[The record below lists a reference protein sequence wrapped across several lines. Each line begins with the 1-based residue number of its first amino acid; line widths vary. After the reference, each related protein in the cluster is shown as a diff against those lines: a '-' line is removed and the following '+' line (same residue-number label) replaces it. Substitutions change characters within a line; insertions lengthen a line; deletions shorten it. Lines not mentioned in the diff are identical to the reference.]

1 MTNSRQSS
9 FRRILVTRILLV
21 FVPVLLVGEIVAL
34 NKARSSILVTARQNL
49 TESAI
54 SKGERIVD
62 AIAILKANLLS
73 VSKTTVIPS
82 GSPIQEQEI
91 LTQLKQQLPATIE
104 CIQLTNLLNQ
114 KIIASSCGDQVIGE
128 LRLPLPSDGID
139 VKTIF
144 PPKVGI
150 TGKRNTQNQLRLVLS
165 APVSDSQRKLVYSLS
180 IQSALSQQT
189 RNPPGSLT
197 GAMVVI
203 AEDGTILA
211 HPFPDWVGTNI
222 NQHPNASQLQSII
235 KNALGNPAAGI
246 AGQNDS
252 INLSFTDG
260 KELVAGYTAIANPV
274 SQQQQEKWIVLA
286 VTSVE
291 NALFGLQEIKLILI
305 VLTVGLIGAS
315 LLASLYLAPY
325 LARPVE
331 ELRDYALNIHS
342 HHAAQ
347 PVPHNF
353 QIREFNQLAQ
363 ALDQMVERLKAG
375 AEELEIAWKEA
386 KTANQIKSQFLATT
400 SHELRNPLN
409 IIINC
414 IRLVE
419 DGLCDDREE
428 EMEFLKRADETTI
441 HLLGIINDL
450 LDISKIEAGKLS
462 VVSTPIDLRQ
472 ILLEVINLQSVNV
485 QQKGLQLK
493 CELDP
498 QVIPIKADAG
508 KLKQVLIN
516 VIGNATKFTDTGT
529 ITISTELQY
538 SNGKSQVVVAV
549 KDTGIGIEPTQQHKL
564 FRPFVMVNGTTTRQF
579 EGTGLGLAI
588 SRNLIELMGGSI
600 TLESAGLHQGT
611 TLKITIPLIDISLLP
626 VPKKEENV
634 GDLGFSSENEA
645 AKASR
650 YPSLQESGGSSSL
663 GINKSVKAG
672 IDNDKFP
679 KSLLV
684 VGKDTCEIRLSPLQ
698 TILVSLPKGGVCANA
713 TLKR

>member
-1 MTNSRQSS
+1 MTNPRQSS
-9 FRRILVTRILLV
+9 FRRILVTRILLL

-34 NKARSSILVTARQNL
+34 NKARTSILRTARQNL

-54 SKGERIVD
+54 SKGERIGD

-82 GSPIQEQEI
+82 DSPIQEQEF
-91 LTQLKQQLPATIE
+91 LTQLKQQLPASIE
-104 CIQLTNLLNQ
+104 CIQLKNLLNQ
-114 KIIASSCGDQVIGE
+114 KIIASSCGDREIGE
-128 LRLPLPSDGID
+128 LKLPLPSDGVDIKAILPS
-139 VKTIF
+139 KT
-144 PPKVGI
+144 GT
-150 TGKRNTQNQLRLVLS
+150 TGKRNAQNQLQVVLS
-165 APVSDSQRKLVYSLS
+165 APVSDSRRNSVYSLS
-180 IQSALSQQT
+180 IQSALYQQT

-211 HPFPDWVGTNI
+211 HPFTDWVGTNI
-222 NQHPNASQLQSII
+222 NQHPHASQIKSII
-235 KNALGNPAAGI
+235 KNAITGK
-246 AGQNDS
+246 NDS
-252 INLSFTDG
+252 INLSFRQG
-260 KELVAGYTAIANPV
+260 EELVAGYTVIANPLT
-274 SQQQQEKWIVLA
+274 QQQQQKWIVLA
-286 VTSVE
+286 VSSVD
-291 NALFGLQEIKLILI
+291 NALFGLEEIKLILI

-375 AEELEIAWKEA
+375 SEELEIAWKEA
-386 KTANQIKSQFLATT
+386 KSANQIKSQFLATT

-419 DGLCDDREE
+419 EGLCDDREE

-462 VVSTPIDLRQ
+462 VISTPIDLRQ

-493 CELDP
+493 CELAP

-516 VIGNATKFTDTGT
+516 VIGNATKFTDTGS
-529 ITISTELQY
+529 ITIATEIQ
-538 SNGKSQVVVAV
+538 SSHGKSQVVIAV
-549 KDTGIGIEPTQQHKL
+549 KDTGIGIDPTQQHKL
-564 FRPFVMVNGTTTRQF
+564 FRPFVMVNGSTTRQF

-611 TLKITIPLIDISLLP
+611 TLKITLPLIDILLLAAP
-626 VPKKEENV
+626 NKEANV
-634 GDLGFSSENEA
+634 GDLGFSGNEA
-645 AKASR
+645 VKASR

-663 GINKSVKAG
+663 GINKSVK
-672 IDNDKFP
+672 IELDKEKFP
-679 KSLLV
+679 KPQLLF
-684 VGKDTCEIRLSPLQ
+684 GNETCQIRLSPLQ
-698 TILVSLPKGGVCANA
+698 TILVSLPKGGVCANG
-713 TLKR
+713 TFKT

>member
-1 MTNSRQSS
+1 MTNFRQSS
-9 FRRILVTRILLV
+9 FRRILVTRILLL
-21 FVPVLLVGEIVAL
+21 FVPVLLIGEIVAL
-34 NKARSSILVTARQNL
+34 NKARSSILGTARQNL
-49 TESAI
+49 TESAV
-54 SKGERIVD
+54 SKGERIED
-62 AIAILKANLLS
+62 AIAILKASLLS

-91 LTQLKQQLPATIE
+91 LTQLKQQLPASIE

-114 KIIASSCGDQVIGE
+114 KIIANSCGDQAIGE
-128 LRLPLPSDGID
+128 LILPLPSEGID

-144 PPKVGI
+144 PPKTGI
-150 TGKRNTQNQLRLVLS
+150 TGKRNTQNQLQVVLS
-165 APVSDSQRKLVYSLS
+165 APVSDSRKNSIYSLS
-180 IQSALSQQT
+180 IQSALSEQT
-189 RNPPGSLT
+189 KNPPGSLT

-211 HPFPDWVGTNI
+211 HPFTNWVGTNI
-222 NQHPNASQLQSII
+222 NQHPNSSQFQSII
-235 KNALGNPAAGI
+235 KNAI
-246 AGQNDS
+246 AGRNDS
-252 INLSFTDG
+252 INLSFTDD
-260 KELVAGYTAIANPV
+260 KELLAGYTAITNPLT
-274 SQQQQEKWIVLA
+274 QQQQQKWIVLA
-286 VTSVE
+286 VTSVD
-291 NALFGLQEIKLILI
+291 NALFGLEEIKLILI

-347 PVPHNF
+347 PVPQNF

-363 ALDQMVERLKAG
+363 ALNQMVERLKAG
-375 AEELEIAWKEA
+375 SEELEIAWKEA

-419 DGLCDDREE
+419 EGLCDDREE

-462 VVSTPIDLRQ
+462 VVSIPIDLRQ
-472 ILLEVINLQSVNV
+472 TLLEVINLQSVNV

-498 QVIPIKADAG
+498 QPIPIKADAA

-516 VIGNATKFTDTGT
+516 VIGNATKFTDTGS
-529 ITISTELQY
+529 ISISTEIQ
-538 SNGKSQVVVAV
+538 SNSGKSQVVVAV
-549 KDTGIGIEPTQQHKL
+549 KDTGIGIDPTQQHKL

-600 TLESAGLHQGT
+600 TLESAGLYQGT
-611 TLKITIPLIDISLLP
+611 TLKITLPLIDISLLA
-626 VPKKEENV
+626 VPNKEGNV
-634 GDLGFSSENEA
+634 GDLGFSSGNEG
-645 AKASR
+645 AKANY
-650 YPSLQESGGSSSL
+650 YPSRQESGGSSSL
-663 GINKSVKAG
+663 GINKSVKVEV
-672 IDNDKFP
+672 DKEKFP
-679 KSLLV
+679 KSQLLL
-684 VGKDTCEIRLSPLQ
+684 GKETCEIRLSPLQ
-698 TILVSLPKGGVCANA
+698 TILVSLPKGGVCANG
-713 TLKR
+713 TFKK

>member
-1 MTNSRQSS
+1 MTKFRQSS
-9 FRRILVTRILLV
+9 FRRILVTRILLL
-21 FVPVLLVGEIVAL
+21 FVPVLLIGEIVAL
-34 NKARSSILVTARQNL
+34 NKARSSILETARQNL
-49 TESAI
+49 AESAI
-54 SKGERIVD
+54 SKGERIGD

-91 LTQLKQQLPATIE
+91 LTQLRQQLPANIE
-104 CIQLTNLLNQ
+104 CIQLTNLRNQ

-128 LRLPLPSDGID
+128 LTLPSPSDGID
-139 VKTIF
+139 VKAMF
-144 PPKVGI
+144 PSKAGI

-165 APVSDSQRKLVYSLS
+165 APVSDSRRNLVYSLS
-180 IQSALSQQT
+180 IQSALYQQT
-189 RNPPGSLT
+189 INRPGSLT

-211 HPFPDWVGTNI
+211 HPLTDWVGTNI
-222 NQHPNASQLQSII
+222 NQHPNASQLRSII
-235 KNALGNPAAGI
+235 KNAI
-246 AGQNDS
+246 AGRNDS
-252 INLSFTDG
+252 INLSFTQG
-260 KELVAGYTAIANPV
+260 KELIGGYTAIANPLT
-274 SQQQQEKWIVLA
+274 QQQQQKWIVLA
-286 VTSVE
+286 VTSVD

-498 QVIPIKADAG
+498 EVIPIKADAA

-516 VIGNATKFTDTGT
+516 VIGNATKFTDTGS
-529 ITISTELQY
+529 ITISTEFQY

-549 KDTGIGIEPTQQHKL
+549 KDTGIGIDPTQQHKL

-600 TLESAGLHQGT
+600 FLESAGLHQGT
-611 TLKITIPLIDISLLP
+611 TLKITIPLIDISLLA

-645 AKASR
+645 AKVSR

-663 GINKSVKAG
+663 GINESAKVGA
-672 IDNDKFP
+672 DNEKFP
-679 KSLLV
+679 KSLLLL
-684 VGKDTCEIRLSPLQ
+684 GKETCEIRLSPLQ
-698 TILVSLPKGGVCANA
+698 TILVSLPKGGVCANG
-713 TLKR
+713 TFKR

>member
-1 MTNSRQSS
+1 MTNFRQSS
-9 FRRILVTRILLV
+9 FRRILVTRILLL

-34 NKARSSILVTARQNL
+34 NKARSSILETARQNL

-54 SKGERIVD
+54 SKGERIGD

-91 LTQLKQQLPATIE
+91 LTQLRQQLPASIE
-104 CIQLTNLLNQ
+104 CIQLTNLRTQ
-114 KIIASSCGDQVIGE
+114 KIIASSCGDQAIEE
-128 LRLPLPSDGID
+128 LTLPLPSDGID
-139 VKTIF
+139 VKAIF
-144 PPKVGI
+144 PPKAGI
-150 TGKRNTQNQLRLVLS
+150 TGKRNTQNQLRLMLS
-165 APVSDSQRKLVYSLS
+165 APVSDSRRNSVYSLS
-180 IQSALSQQT
+180 IQSALYQQT
-189 RNPPGSLT
+189 INRPGSLT

-211 HPFPDWVGTNI
+211 HPLTDWVGTNI
-222 NQHPNASQLQSII
+222 NQHPNASQLRSMI
-235 KNALGNPAAGI
+235 KNAI
-246 AGQNDS
+246 AGRNDS
-252 INLSFTDG
+252 INLSFTEG
-260 KELVAGYTAIANPV
+260 KELVGGYTAIANPLT
-274 SQQQQEKWIVLA
+274 QQQQQKWIVLA
-286 VTSVE
+286 VTTVD

-386 KTANQIKSQFLATT
+386 KTANQIKTQFLATT

-462 VVSTPIDLRQ
+462 VIMIPIDLRE

-493 CELDP
+493 CELDA
-498 QVIPIKADAG
+498 QAIPIKADAG

-516 VIGNATKFTDTGT
+516 VIGNATKFTDTGS

-549 KDTGIGIEPTQQHKL
+549 KDTGIGIDPTQQHKL

-611 TLKITIPLIDISLLP
+611 TLKITLPLIDISLLP
-626 VPKKEENV
+626 VPKKEANV
-634 GDLGFSSENEA
+634 GNLGFSSGNEG

-663 GINKSVKAG
+663 GINKSAKAEV
-672 IDNDKFP
+672 DNQKLP
-679 KSLLV
+679 KSLLLL
-684 VGKDTCEIRLSPLQ
+684 GKETCEIRLSPLQ
-698 TILVSLPKGGVCANA
+698 TILVSLPKGGVCANG
-713 TLKR
+713 TFKR

>member
-9 FRRILVTRILLV
+9 FRRILVTRILLL
-21 FVPVLLVGEIVAL
+21 FVPVLLVGELVAL
-34 NKARSSILVTARQNL
+34 NKARSSILRTARQNL

-54 SKGERIVD
+54 SKGERIGD
-62 AIAILKANLLS
+62 AIAILKANLQS

-82 GSPIQEQEI
+82 DSPIQEQEI
-91 LTQLKQQLPATIE
+91 LTQLRQQLPASIE

-114 KIIASSCGDQVIGE
+114 KIIASSCGDRQIGE

-139 VKTIF
+139 VKAMF
-144 PPKVGI
+144 PPKAGT
-150 TGKRNTQNQLRLVLS
+150 TGKRNAQNQLQIVLS
-165 APVSDSQRKLVYSLS
+165 APVSDSRKNSIYSLS
-180 IQSALSQQT
+180 IQSALYQQT

-211 HPFPDWVGTNI
+211 HPFTDWVGTNI
-222 NQHPNASQLQSII
+222 TQHPHASQIKSII
-235 KNALGNPAAGI
+235 KNAITGK
-246 AGQNDS
+246 NDS
-252 INLSFTDG
+252 ISLSFRQG
-260 KELVAGYTAIANPV
+260 EELVAGYTVIANPLT
-274 SQQQQEKWIVLA
+274 QQQQQKWIVLA
-286 VTSVE
+286 VSSVD
-291 NALFGLQEIKLILI
+291 NALFGLEEIKLILI

-375 AEELEIAWKEA
+375 SEELEIAWKEA
-386 KTANQIKSQFLATT
+386 KSANQIKSQFLATT

-419 DGLCDDREE
+419 EGLCDDREE

-472 ILLEVINLQSVNV
+472 LLLEVINLQSVNV

-493 CELDP
+493 CELASKA
-498 QVIPIKADAG
+498 IPIKADAG

-516 VIGNATKFTDTGT
+516 VIGNATKFTDTGS
-529 ITISTELQY
+529 ITIATEIQ
-538 SNGKSQVVVAV
+538 SSSGQFQVVVAV
-549 KDTGIGIEPTQQHKL
+549 KDTGIGIDPTQQHKL

-611 TLKITIPLIDISLLP
+611 TLKITLPLIDISLLA
-626 VPKKEENV
+626 VPNKEANV
-634 GDLGFSSENEA
+634 GDLGFSSGNEPV
-645 AKASR
+645 KASR
-650 YPSLQESGGSSSL
+650 YPNLQESGGSSSL
-663 GINKSVKAG
+663 GINKSVK
-672 IDNDKFP
+672 IEVDKEKFP
-679 KSLLV
+679 KSQLLF
-684 VGKDTCEIRLSPLQ
+684 GNETCEIRLSPLQ
-698 TILVSLPKGGVCANA
+698 TILVSLPKGGVCANG
-713 TLKR
+713 TFNK

>member
-9 FRRILVTRILLV
+9 FRRILVTRILLL

-34 NKARSSILVTARQNL
+34 NKARTSILRTARQNL

-54 SKGERIVD
+54 SKGERIGD
-62 AIAILKANLLS
+62 AIAILKANLQS

-91 LTQLKQQLPATIE
+91 LTQLRQQLPASIE
-104 CIQLTNLLNQ
+104 CIQLTNLLNH
-114 KIIASSCGDQVIGE
+114 KIIASSCGDREIGE

-139 VKTIF
+139 VKAIF
-144 PPKVGI
+144 PPKAGT
-150 TGKRNTQNQLRLVLS
+150 TGKRNAQNQLQIVLS
-165 APVSDSQRKLVYSLS
+165 APVSDSRRNSVYSLS
-180 IQSALSQQT
+180 IQSALYQQT

-211 HPFPDWVGTNI
+211 HPFTDWVGTNI
-222 NQHPNASQLQSII
+222 NQHPHASQIKSII
-235 KNALGNPAAGI
+235 KNAITGK
-246 AGQNDS
+246 NDS
-252 INLSFTDG
+252 ISLSFRQG
-260 KELVAGYTAIANPV
+260 EELVAGYTVIANPLT
-274 SQQQQEKWIVLA
+274 QQQQQKWIVLA
-286 VTSVE
+286 VSSVD
-291 NALFGLQEIKLILI
+291 NALFGLEEIKLILI

-375 AEELEIAWKEA
+375 SEELEIAWKEA
-386 KTANQIKSQFLATT
+386 KSANQIKSQFLATT

-419 DGLCDDREE
+419 EGLCDDREE

-472 ILLEVINLQSVNV
+472 LLLEVINLQSVNV

-493 CELDP
+493 CELASK
-498 QVIPIKADAG
+498 VIPIKADAG

-516 VIGNATKFTDTGT
+516 VIGNATKFTDTGS
-529 ITISTELQY
+529 ITIATEIQS

-549 KDTGIGIEPTQQHKL
+549 KDTGIGIDPTQQHKL

-611 TLKITIPLIDISLLP
+611 TLKITLPLIDISLLA
-626 VPKKEENV
+626 VPNKEANV
-634 GDLGFSSENEA
+634 GDLGFSSGNEPV
-645 AKASR
+645 KASR

-663 GINKSVKAG
+663 GINKSVKVEV
-672 IDNDKFP
+672 DKEKFP
-679 KSLLV
+679 KSQLLF
-684 VGKDTCEIRLSPLQ
+684 GNETCEIRLSPLQ
-698 TILVSLPKGGVCANA
+698 TILVSLPKAEVCANG
-713 TLKR
+713 TFKT

>member
-9 FRRILVTRILLV
+9 FRRILVTRILLL

-34 NKARSSILVTARQNL
+34 NKARSSILGTARQNL

-54 SKGERIVD
+54 SKGERIGD

-82 GSPIQEQEI
+82 GSRIQEQEI
-91 LTQLKQQLPATIE
+91 LTQLRQQLPASIE

-114 KIIASSCGDQVIGE
+114 KIIASSCGDKAIGE
-128 LRLPLPSDGID
+128 LILPLPSDGID
-139 VKTIF
+139 VKSIL
-144 PPKVGI
+144 PPKAGM
-150 TGKRNTQNQLRLVLS
+150 TGKRNTQNQLQVVLS
-165 APVSDSQRKLVYSLS
+165 APVSDSPRNLVYSLS
-180 IQSALSQQT
+180 IQSALYQQT

-211 HPFPDWVGTNI
+211 HPFADWVGTNI
-222 NQHPNASQLQSII
+222 SQHPYASQLKSII
-235 KNALGNPAAGI
+235 KNAI
-246 AGQNDS
+246 AGRNDS

-260 KELVAGYTAIANPV
+260 KELVAGYTAIANPL
-274 SQQQQEKWIVLA
+274 SQQQQEKWVVLA

-291 NALFGLQEIKLILI
+291 NALFGLEEIKLILI

-375 AEELEIAWKEA
+375 SEELEIAWKEA

-462 VVSTPIDLRQ
+462 VVSTPLDLRQ

-493 CELDP
+493 CELNS
-498 QVIPIKADAG
+498 QVIPIKADAP

-516 VIGNATKFTDTGT
+516 VIGNATKFTDTGSIT
-529 ITISTELQY
+529 ITTEIQH
-538 SNGKSQVVVAV
+538 SSSQSQVVVAV
-549 KDTGIGIEPTQQHKL
+549 KDTGIGIDPTQQHKL

-611 TLKITIPLIDISLLP
+611 TLKITLPLIDISLLAAP
-626 VPKKEENV
+626 NKEENV
-634 GDLGFSSENEA
+634 EDLGLSSGNDG

-650 YPSLQESGGSSSL
+650 YPSLQDGGSSSL
-663 GINKSVKAG
+663 GSNKPVK
-672 IDNDKFP
+672 IELDKEMLP
-679 KSLLV
+679 KSLVLI
-684 VGKDTCEIRLSPLQ
+684 GNETCEIRLSPLQ
-698 TILVSLPKGGVCANA
+698 TILVSLPKRGVCANG
-713 TLKR
+713 TSER

>member
-9 FRRILVTRILLV
+9 FRRILVTRILLL
-21 FVPVLLVGEIVAL
+21 FVPVLLTGEIVAL
-34 NKARSSILVTARQNL
+34 NKARSSILRTARQNL

-54 SKGERIVD
+54 SKGERIGD

-91 LTQLKQQLPATIE
+91 LTQLRQQLPANIE

-114 KIIASSCGDQVIGE
+114 KIIASSCGDQAIGE

-139 VKTIF
+139 VKAIF
-144 PPKVGI
+144 PPKAGM
-150 TGKRNTQNQLRLVLS
+150 TGKRNTQNQLQLVLS
-165 APVSDSQRKLVYSLS
+165 APVSDSRRNLVYSLS
-180 IQSALSQQT
+180 IQSALYQQT

-211 HPFPDWVGTNI
+211 HPLTDWVGTNI
-222 NQHPNASQLQSII
+222 NQHPNSSELKSII
-235 KNALGNPAAGI
+235 KNAI
-246 AGQNDS
+246 AGRNDS
-252 INLSFTDG
+252 INLSFTEG
-260 KELVAGYTAIANPV
+260 KELVAGYTAIANPLT
-274 SQQQQEKWIVLA
+274 QQQQQKWIVLA

-291 NALFGLQEIKLILI
+291 NALFGLEEIKLILI

-493 CELDP
+493 CELEP
-498 QVIPIKADAG
+498 QAIPIKADAA

-516 VIGNATKFTDTGT
+516 VIGNATKFTDTGS

-538 SNGKSQVVVAV
+538 SNGKSEVVVAV
-549 KDTGIGIEPTQQHKL
+549 KDTGIGIDPTQQHKL

-600 TLESAGLHQGT
+600 SLESAGLHQGT
-611 TLKITIPLIDISLLP
+611 TLKITIPLIDISLLA
-626 VPKKEENV
+626 VLKKEENV
-634 GDLGFSSENEA
+634 GDLGFSSGNEG

-650 YPSLQESGGSSSL
+650 YPSLQESGGSPSL
-663 GINKSVKAG
+663 GINKSVKAEV
-672 IDNDKFP
+672 DKENFP
-679 KSLLV
+679 KSLLLL
-684 VGKDTCEIRLSPLQ
+684 GKETCEIRLSPLQ
-698 TILVSLPKGGVCANA
+698 TILISLPKGGVCANG
-713 TLKR
+713 TFKR

>member
-1 MTNSRQSS
+1 MTKFRQSS
-9 FRRILVTRILLV
+9 FRRILVTRILLL
-21 FVPVLLVGEIVAL
+21 FVPVLLTGEIVAL
-34 NKARSSILVTARQNL
+34 NKARSSILETARQNL
-49 TESAI
+49 AESAI
-54 SKGERIVD
+54 SKGERIGD

-73 VSKTTVIPS
+73 VSKTIVIPS

-91 LTQLKQQLPATIE
+91 LTQLRQQLPANIE
-104 CIQLTNLLNQ
+104 CIQLTNLRTQ
-114 KIIASSCGDQVIGE
+114 KIIASSCGDQAIGE
-128 LRLPLPSDGID
+128 LTLPSASDGID
-139 VKTIF
+139 VKAMF
-144 PPKVGI
+144 PSKAGI

-165 APVSDSQRKLVYSLS
+165 APLSDSRRNLVYSLS
-180 IQSALSQQT
+180 IQSALYQQT
-189 RNPPGSLT
+189 INRPGSLT

-203 AEDGTILA
+203 AENGTILA
-211 HPFPDWVGTNI
+211 HPLTDWVGTNI
-222 NQHPNASQLQSII
+222 NQHPNASQLRSII
-235 KNALGNPAAGI
+235 KNAI
-246 AGQNDS
+246 AGRNDS
-252 INLSFTDG
+252 INLSFTQG
-260 KELVAGYTAIANPV
+260 KELIGGYTAIANPLT
-274 SQQQQEKWIVLA
+274 QQQQQKWIILA
-286 VTSVE
+286 VTSVD

-375 AEELEIAWKEA
+375 AEELETAWKEA

-493 CELDP
+493 CELAP
-498 QVIPIKADAG
+498 QAIPIKADAA

-516 VIGNATKFTDTGT
+516 VIGNATKFTDTGS

-549 KDTGIGIEPTQQHKL
+549 QDTGIGIDPTQQHKL

-600 TLESAGLHQGT
+600 SLESAGLHQGT
-611 TLKITIPLIDISLLP
+611 TLKITIPLIDISLLA

-634 GDLGFSSENEA
+634 GDLGFSSENEG

-650 YPSLQESGGSSSL
+650 YPSLQESGGSPSL
-663 GINKSVKAG
+663 GSSESAKAG
-672 IDNDKFP
+672 VDNEKFP
-679 KSLLV
+679 KSLLLL
-684 VGKDTCEIRLSPLQ
+684 GKETCEIRLSPLQ
-698 TILVSLPKGGVCANA
+698 TILVSLPKGGVCANG
-713 TLKR
+713 TFKR

>member
-9 FRRILVTRILLV
+9 FRRILVTRILLL

-34 NKARSSILVTARQNL
+34 NKARSSILGTARQNL

-54 SKGERIVD
+54 SKGERIGD

-91 LTQLKQQLPATIE
+91 LTQLRQQLPASIE
-104 CIQLTNLLNQ
+104 CVQLTNLLNQ
-114 KIIASSCGDQVIGE
+114 KIIASSCGDQAIGE
-128 LRLPLPSDGID
+128 LILPLPSDGID
-139 VKTIF
+139 VKSIL
-144 PPKVGI
+144 PRKAGM
-150 TGKRNTQNQLRLVLS
+150 TGKRNTQNQLQVVLS
-165 APVSDSQRKLVYSLS
+165 APVSDSPRNLLYSLS
-180 IQSALSQQT
+180 IQSALYQQT

-211 HPFPDWVGTNI
+211 HPFTDWVGTNI
-222 NQHPNASQLQSII
+222 NQHPYASQLKSII
-235 KNALGNPAAGI
+235 KNAI
-246 AGQNDS
+246 AGRNDS

-260 KELVAGYTAIANPV
+260 KELVAGYTAIANPL
-274 SQQQQEKWIVLA
+274 SQQQQEKWVVLA

-291 NALFGLQEIKLILI
+291 NALFGLEEIKLILI

-375 AEELEIAWKEA
+375 SEELEMAWKEA

-462 VVSTPIDLRQ
+462 VVSTPLDLRQ

-493 CELDP
+493 CELDS
-498 QVIPIKADAG
+498 QVIPIKADAP

-516 VIGNATKFTDTGT
+516 VIGNATKFTDTGSIT
-529 ITISTELQY
+529 ITTEIQH
-538 SNGKSQVVVAV
+538 SSGQSHVVVAV
-549 KDTGIGIEPTQQHKL
+549 KDTGIGIDPTQQHKL

-611 TLKITIPLIDISLLP
+611 TLKITLPLIDISLLAALN
-626 VPKKEENV
+626 KEGNV
-634 GDLGFSSENEA
+634 EDSGFSSGNDG

-650 YPSLQESGGSSSL
+650 YPSLQDGESSSL
-663 GINKSVKAG
+663 GSNKPVK
-672 IDNDKFP
+672 IELDKEMLP
-679 KSLLV
+679 KSLVLI
-684 VGKDTCEIRLSPLQ
+684 GNETCEIRLSPLQ
-698 TILVSLPKGGVCANA
+698 TILVSLPKRGVCANV
-713 TLKR
+713 TSES

>member
-1 MTNSRQSS
+1 MANSRQSS
-9 FRRILVTRILLV
+9 FRRILVTRILLL
-21 FVPVLLVGEIVAL
+21 FVPVLFTGEIVAL
-34 NKARSSILVTARQNL
+34 NKARSSILETARQNL
-49 TESAI
+49 AESAI
-54 SKGERIVD
+54 SKGERIGD

-82 GSPIQEQEI
+82 GLPIQEQEI
-91 LTQLKQQLPATIE
+91 LTQLRQQLPANIE

-114 KIIASSCGDQVIGE
+114 KIIASSCGDQAIGE
-128 LRLPLPSDGID
+128 LTLPLPSDGID
-139 VKTIF
+139 VKAIF
-144 PPKVGI
+144 PPKAGI

-165 APVSDSQRKLVYSLS
+165 APVSDSRKNLVYSLS
-180 IQSALSQQT
+180 IQSALYQQT
-189 RNPPGSLT
+189 INRPGSLT

-211 HPFPDWVGTNI
+211 HPLTDWVGTNI
-222 NQHPNASQLQSII
+222 NQHPNASQLKSVI
-235 KNALGNPAAGI
+235 KNAI
-246 AGQNDS
+246 AGRNDS
-252 INLSFTDG
+252 INLSFTEG
-260 KELVAGYTAIANPV
+260 KELVGGYTAIANPLT
-274 SQQQQEKWIVLA
+274 QQQQEKWIVLA
-286 VTSVE
+286 VTSVD

-353 QIREFNQLAQ
+353 QIKEFNQLAQ

-428 EMEFLKRADETTI
+428 EMDFLKRADETTI

-462 VVSTPIDLRQ
+462 VVSTPVDLRQ

-498 QVIPIKADAG
+498 EQIPIKADAA

-516 VIGNATKFTDTGT
+516 VIGNATKFTDTGS
-529 ITISTELQY
+529 ITIATELQY
-538 SNGKSQVVVAV
+538 SNGNSQVVVSV
-549 KDTGIGIEPTQQHKL
+549 KDTGIGIDPTQQHKL

-600 TLESAGLHQGT
+600 SLESAGLYQGT
-611 TLKITIPLIDISLLP
+611 TLKITIPLIDISLLAI
-626 VPKKEENV
+626 PKKEENV
-634 GDLGFSSENEA
+634 GDLGFSSENQG

-650 YPSLQESGGSSSL
+650 YPSLQESGESPSL
-663 GINKSVKAG
+663 ESNKSAKAG
-672 IDNDKFP
+672 VDNEKFP

-684 VGKDTCEIRLSPLQ
+684 LRKETCEIRLSPLQ
-698 TILVSLPKGGVCANA
+698 TILVSLPKGGVCANG
-713 TLKR
+713 TSKR

>member
-9 FRRILVTRILLV
+9 FRRILVTRILLL
-21 FVPVLLVGEIVAL
+21 FVPVLLIGEIVAL
-34 NKARSSILVTARQNL
+34 NKARSSILGTARQNL

-54 SKGERIVD
+54 SKGERIRD
-62 AIAILKANLLS
+62 AIALLRATLLS

-82 GSPIQEQEI
+82 ELPIQEQEI
-91 LTQLKQQLPATIE
+91 LTQLKQQLPASIE
-104 CIQLTNLLNQ
+104 CIQLTNLLSQ
-114 KIIASSCGDQVIGE
+114 KIIASSCGDQAIAE
-128 LRLPLPSDGID
+128 LTLPFPGDGID
-139 VKTIF
+139 VKAIF
-144 PPKVGI
+144 PPKTGM
-150 TGKRNTQNQLRLVLS
+150 TGKRNSQNQLQVVLS
-165 APVSDSQRKLVYSLS
+165 APVFVSQKNLVYSLS
-180 IQSALSQQT
+180 IQSALYQQI

-203 AEDGTILA
+203 AEDGTVLA
-211 HPFPDWVGTNI
+211 HPFTDWVGTNI
-222 NQHPNASQLQSII
+222 NQHPNASQLKSII
-235 KNALGNPAAGI
+235 KNAI
-246 AGQNDS
+246 AGQKSS
-252 INLSFTDG
+252 INFSFTQG
-260 KELVAGYTAIANPV
+260 NELVAGYTAIANPLT
-274 SQQQQEKWIVLA
+274 QQQQKWIVLA
-286 VTSVE
+286 VTSVD
-291 NALFGLQEIKLILI
+291 NALFGLEEIKLILI

-386 KTANQIKSQFLATT
+386 KSANQIKSQFLATT
-400 SHELRNPLN
+400 SHELRNPLHT
-409 IIINC
+409 IINC

-419 DGLCDDREE
+419 DGLCDSREE

-441 HLLGIINDL
+441 HLLSIINDL

-462 VVSTPIDLRQ
+462 VVMAPLDLRQ

-498 QVIPIKADAG
+498 QVIPIKADAP
-508 KLKQVLIN
+508 KLRQVLIN
-516 VIGNATKFTDTGT
+516 VIGNATKFTDTGS
-529 ITISTELQY
+529 ITIATEIQS

-549 KDTGIGIEPTQQHKL
+549 KDTGIGIDPTQQHKL

-611 TLKITIPLIDISLLP
+611 TLKITLPLIDISLLP
-626 VPKKEENV
+626 VPKKEGNV
-634 GDLGFSSENEA
+634 GDLGFSSGNDG
-645 AKASR
+645 AKASH
-650 YPSLQESGGSSSL
+650 YSSLQESGKNPSL
-663 GINKSVKAG
+663 GINKSVKASV
-672 IDNDKFP
+672 DKE
-679 KSLLV
+679 KSSKFQLLL
-684 VGKDTCEIRLSPLQ
+684 GNETYEISLSPQQ
-698 TILVSLPKGGVCANA
+698 TLLVSLPKVEVYANG
-713 TLKR
+713 TSKR

>member
-9 FRRILVTRILLV
+9 FRRILVTRILLL

-34 NKARSSILVTARQNL
+34 NKARTSILRTARQNL

-54 SKGERIVD
+54 SKGERIGD
-62 AIAILKANLLS
+62 AIAILKANLQS

-91 LTQLKQQLPATIE
+91 LTQLRQQLPASIE
-104 CIQLTNLLNQ
+104 CIQLTNLLNH
-114 KIIASSCGDQVIGE
+114 KIIASSCGDREIGE

-139 VKTIF
+139 VKAIF
-144 PPKVGI
+144 PPKAGT
-150 TGKRNTQNQLRLVLS
+150 TGKRNAQNQLQIVLS
-165 APVSDSQRKLVYSLS
+165 APVSDSRRNSVYSLS
-180 IQSALSQQT
+180 IQSALYQQT

-211 HPFPDWVGTNI
+211 HPFTDWVGTNI
-222 NQHPNASQLQSII
+222 NQHPHASQIKSII
-235 KNALGNPAAGI
+235 KNAITGKT
-246 AGQNDS
+246 DS
-252 INLSFTDG
+252 ISLSFRQG
-260 KELVAGYTAIANPV
+260 EELVAGYTVIANPLT
-274 SQQQQEKWIVLA
+274 QQQQQKWIVLA
-286 VTSVE
+286 VSSVE
-291 NALFGLQEIKLILI
+291 NALFGLEEIKLILI

-375 AEELEIAWKEA
+375 SEELEIAWKEA
-386 KTANQIKSQFLATT
+386 KSANQIKSQFLATT

-419 DGLCDDREE
+419 EGLCDDREE

-472 ILLEVINLQSVNV
+472 LLLEVINLQSVNV

-493 CELDP
+493 CELASK
-498 QVIPIKADAG
+498 VIPIKADAG

-516 VIGNATKFTDTGT
+516 VIGNATKFTDTGS
-529 ITISTELQY
+529 ITIATEIQS
-538 SNGKSQVVVAV
+538 SNGTSQVVVAV
-549 KDTGIGIEPTQQHKL
+549 KDTGIGIDPTQQHKL

-611 TLKITIPLIDISLLP
+611 TLKITLPLIDISLLG
-626 VPKKEENV
+626 VPNKEANV
-634 GDLGFSSENEA
+634 GDLGFSSGNEPV
-645 AKASR
+645 KASR

-663 GINKSVKAG
+663 GINKSVKVEV
-672 IDNDKFP
+672 DKEKFP
-679 KSLLV
+679 KSQLLF
-684 VGKDTCEIRLSPLQ
+684 GNETCEIRLSPLQ
-698 TILVSLPKGGVCANA
+698 TILVSLPKAEVCANG
-713 TLKR
+713 TFKT

>member
-9 FRRILVTRILLV
+9 FRRILVTRILLL

-34 NKARSSILVTARQNL
+34 NKVRSSILGTARQNL

-54 SKGERIVD
+54 SKGERIGD

-82 GSPIQEQEI
+82 GSSIQEQEI
-91 LTQLKQQLPATIE
+91 ITQLRQQLPASIE
-104 CIQLTNLLNQ
+104 CIQLTNLLNH
-114 KIIASSCGDQVIGE
+114 KIIASSCGEQAIGE

-144 PPKVGI
+144 PPKAGM
-150 TGKRNTQNQLRLVLS
+150 TGKRNAQNQLQIVLS
-165 APVSDSQRKLVYSLS
+165 TPVSDSRKNLIYSLS
-180 IQSALSQQT
+180 IQSALYQQT

-203 AEDGTILA
+203 AEDGRILA
-211 HPFPDWVGTNI
+211 HPFTDWVGTNI
-222 NQHPNASQLQSII
+222 DQHPHASQIKSII
-235 KNALGNPAAGI
+235 KNAITGK
-246 AGQNDS
+246 NDS
-252 INLSFTDG
+252 INLSFTEG
-260 KELVAGYTAIANPV
+260 KELVAGYTAIANPLT
-274 SQQQQEKWIVLA
+274 QQQQQKWIVLA
-286 VTSVE
+286 VTSVD
-291 NALFGLQEIKLILI
+291 NALFGLEEIKLILI

-375 AEELEIAWKEA
+375 SEELEIAWKEA

-419 DGLCDDREE
+419 EGLCDDREE

-498 QVIPIKADAG
+498 QAIPIKADAG

-516 VIGNATKFTDTGT
+516 VIGNATKFTDTGSIT
-529 ITISTELQY
+529 ITTEIQ
-538 SNGKSQVVVAV
+538 SSSGKSQVVVAV
-549 KDTGIGIEPTQQHKL
+549 KDTGIGIDPTQQHKL

-600 TLESAGLHQGT
+600 TLESMGLHQGT
-611 TLKITIPLIDISLLP
+611 TLKITLPLIDISLLA
-626 VPKKEENV
+626 VPNKEVNV
-634 GDLGFSSENEA
+634 GDLGFSSGNEGV
-645 AKASR
+645 KASR

-663 GINKSVKAG
+663 GINKSVK
-672 IDNDKFP
+672 IEVDKENFP
-679 KSLLV
+679 KSQLLF
-684 VGKDTCEIRLSPLQ
+684 GNETCEIRLSPLQ
-698 TILVSLPKGGVCANA
+698 TILVSLPKGGVCANG
-713 TLKR
+713 TFKR